1 MGYFEQ
7 PYTLTWRKALFQVHL
22 WVGVIIGLYV
32 IAICASGCVL
42 VFEQDLLNDR
52 PDLVQAAAYAAPD
65 WGAMA
70 RVAMAANP
78 GSTLTYIDMR
88 SANRRVVPVGLT
100 KDNETLVVYT
110 DSYTGRVIA
119 QEVLGRKHWLVE
131 SALALHTELALGA
144 RGAIADGIGGGLLF
158 LMSIIGMVLW
168 WPGIRTWRRAL
179 RINWSAP
186 WPRFNFDVH
195 RAFGFWCF
203 LFVAMWG
210 ITGVY
215 FIFPDVVQGLISDF
229 SDVSTLKQLPSD
241 WKQSDPVLPAGE
253 FIRRAGN
260 MYPRDQ
266 LAYAF
271 MDVDRPEGE
280 VQVYMSPNPSV
291 PMELLEDEVVFNPGT
306 GAVLMNT
313 SSARW
318 TAGERFSLGVYSVH
332 FGDFG
337 GVLVQ
342 ILWALLGLVPVVLV
356 ITAYTMWWHR
366 SLKKKWA
373 TLTDRS
379 NDRRKPLIS

>member
-7 PYTLTWRKALFQVHL
+7 PYTLPWRKALFQVHL
-22 WVGVIIGLYV
+22 WIGVIIGLYV

-52 PDLVQAAAYAAPD
+52 PQLVQAAVHDAPD
-65 WGAMA
+65 WDRLVAAAMS
-70 RVAMAANP
+70 VNP
-78 GSTLTYIDMR
+78 GRTLASIDMR
-88 SANRRVVPVGLT
+88 SANRRIVPVGL
-100 KDNETLVVYT
+100 KQGDDTLVVYT
-110 DSYTGRVIA
+110 DSYTGRVIT

-144 RGAIADGIGGGLLF
+144 RGAIADGIGGAVLF
-158 LMSIIGMVLW
+158 LMALIGMVLW
-168 WPGIRTWRRAL
+168 WPGVRSWKRAL
-179 RINWSAP
+179 KINWRAP
-186 WPRFNFDVH
+186 WARLNFDVH

-203 LFVAMWG
+203 LLVAMWG
-210 ITGVY
+210 MTGTY
-215 FIFPDVVQGLISDF
+215 FIFPDAVQDLVSRFSGLN
-229 SDVSTLKQLPSD
+229 TLKQLPSD
-241 WKQSDPVLPAGE
+241 WKQGDPLLPVGE
-253 FIRRAGN
+253 FIRRARN
-260 MYPRDQ
+260 MYPRDE

-271 MDVDRPEGE
+271 MDVDRPHGE
-280 VQVYMSPNPSV
+280 VQIYMSRRPSV
-291 PMELLEDEVVFNPGT
+291 PMELLEDEVVFNPAT

-337 GVLVQ
+337 GLIIQ

-373 TLTDRS
+373 MLHA
-379 NDRRKPLIS
+379 

>member
-7 PYTLTWRKALFQVHL
+7 PYTLTWRKVLFQVHL

-32 IAICASGCVL
+32 IAICASGSVL

-52 PDLVQAAAYAAPD
+52 PQLMQTAGHGTPD
-65 WGAMA
+65 WDSLA
-70 RVAMAANP
+70 RTAIAANP
-78 GSTLTYIDMR
+78 GSSLANIDMR
-88 SANRRVVPVGLT
+88 SANRRVVPVGLN
-100 KDNETLVVYT
+100 KGNETLVVYI
-110 DSYTGRVIA
+110 DSYTGRVLT

-144 RGAIADGIGGGLLF
+144 SGAIADGIGGALLF

-168 WPGIRTWRRAL
+168 WPGVRTWKRAL
-179 RINWSAP
+179 RINWRAP
-186 WPRFNFDVH
+186 WARFNFDVH
-195 RAFGFWCF
+195 RAFGFWSF

-210 ITGVY
+210 ITGTY
-215 FIFPDVVQGLISDF
+215 FIFPDAVQRAISVF
-229 SDVSTLKQLPSD
+229 SDVTDLKQMPSD
-241 WKQSDPVLPAGE
+241 FKQTDPVLPVGE
-253 FIRRAGN
+253 FIRRAQN
-260 MYPRDQ
+260 MYPHDQ

-271 MDVDRPEGE
+271 MDVDRPRGE
-280 VQVYMSPNPSV
+280 VQVYMSPDPSV
-291 PMELLEDEVVFNPGT
+291 PMELLEDEVVFNPAT

-332 FGDFG
+332 FGDFAG
-337 GVLVQ
+337 LVVQ

-356 ITAYTMWWHR
+356 ITAYTMWWYR

-373 TLTDRS
+373 MLTARTQVS
-379 NDRRKPLIS
+379 GAR